1 MTGLLPCKPNE
12 GAYVIKYLS
21 NFFQNK
27 NLLMSEITT
36 INQNLDT
43 YIDEMIGTLN
53 HINDSHL
60 EEFRAQQMQL

>member
-1 MTGLLPCKPNE
+1 
-12 GAYVIKYLS
+12 
-21 NFFQNK
+21 
-27 NLLMSEITT
+27 MSEITT

-60 EEFRAQQMQL
+60 EEFRAQQVQL